1 MKLTKIFAGMAASVI
16 AASCLALSASAVELK
31 QDEKAT
37 SEFNMI
43 LITTDIEVDD
53 YDSDDDGD
61 FAIIGGNEIK
71 CKSVTLTAGGSSWS
85 MDVAPYNSESKY
97 LQFMLVNKWNS
108 DLNGMPVD
116 YIPGEGESLT
126 VEFTLEGADGVSGN
140 AGIAFQTNDTWNYR
154 NAYNPDDTTVAAKAT
169 FPNKAVGVQGGEYGF
184 DTAVDCGDVVIDGS
198 GTYTVSIAASG
209 TINEDAQTFDDGTT
223 REGYAATWAMNKSYE
238 PQPEEESKN
247 ESETESKNESGSESK
262 NESSSNAESKN
273 ESSSKAESSKA
284 ASTATSSKAAANT
297 TTTKAASSSAAATD
311 STASDNTNQATGATA
326 GLALAGLAIAGAVAV
341 VSKRK

>member
-31 QDEKAT
+31 KDEKET
-37 SEFNMI
+37 TEFNMI
-43 LITTDIEVDD
+43 LITTDIAVED

-61 FAIIGGNEIK
+61 FAIIGENQIK
-71 CKSVTLTAGGSSWS
+71 CKNVTMTAGGSSWS

-154 NAYNPDDTTVAAKAT
+154 NAYNPDDTSVAAKAT

-247 ESETESKNESGSESK
+247 ESETESKNDSNSESK
-262 NESSSNAESKN
+262 NESSGKDESKTD
-273 ESSSKAESSKA
+273 SSKAESSKA
-284 ASTATSSKAAANT
+284 ANNT
-297 TTTKAASSSAAATD
+297 TTSTKSTTTTTAASSAAATD
-311 STASDNTNQATGATA
+311 SAASDNTNQATGATA
-326 GLALAGLAIAGAVAV
+326 GLALAGLALAGAVAV